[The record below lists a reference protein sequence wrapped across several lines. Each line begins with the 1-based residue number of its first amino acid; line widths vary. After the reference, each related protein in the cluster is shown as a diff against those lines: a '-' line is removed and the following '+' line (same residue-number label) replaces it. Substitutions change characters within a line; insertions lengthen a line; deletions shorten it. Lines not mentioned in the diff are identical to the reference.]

1 MLRTN
6 CVDCLDRTNTAQ
18 FMVGKC
24 ALGYQVKK
32 LDSRHCYS
40 GKFFLQLV
48 SQSRCAIVTQVARLL
63 HCVTCPEMNMSG
75 NVFVPATVAQSRAY
89 FSSLLLTMVAATK
102 NCETCLFWDIHATC
116 VTTSCKKNCLVLQCL
131 QSQQKR

>member
-1 MLRTN
+1 M
-6 CVDCLDRTNTAQ
+6 DCLDRTNTAQ

-48 SQSRCAIVTQVARLL
+48 LQSRCAIVTQVARI
-63 HCVTCPEMNMSG
+63 
-75 NVFVPATVAQSRAY
+75 VA
-89 FSSLLLTMVAATK
+89 
-102 NCETCLFWDIHATC
+102 
-116 VTTSCKKNCLVLQCL
+116 SCDLP
-131 QSQQKR
+131 